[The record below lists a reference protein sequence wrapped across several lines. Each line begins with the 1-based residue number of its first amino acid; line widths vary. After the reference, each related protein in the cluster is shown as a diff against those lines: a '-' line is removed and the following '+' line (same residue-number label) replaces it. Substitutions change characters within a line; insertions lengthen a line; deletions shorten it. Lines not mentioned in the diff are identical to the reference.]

1 MSHIQIQFSNSL
13 DNNFQKDL
21 RKNVSQYFKDAGLT
35 KHANNLM
42 VFKSAVFLTGYFF
55 PYLLMVSL
63 PLPGWAY
70 VVLTICMSFSL
81 AGIGMSVMH
90 DANHGAYS
98 SNKMV
103 NNLLGYTINLIGG
116 NRFNWLIQHN
126 VKHHTYTNIY
136 GADEDLHTGGI
147 IRFSQHAEWL
157 WFHRFQHIYS
167 WLLYSLGT
175 FTWLTTKDFK
185 QLTDIYKQKIIDRN
199 VLARELVTMVLWKAF
214 YYFYM
219 LAIPIM
225 VIDLPVGYIITGFV
239 FMHLIAGFVLGLTF
253 QLAHVVELTHQTSV
267 DTSEINDSWIA
278 HQTKTTANFARSS
291 RFLNWY
297 LGGLNFQVEHH
308 LFPHICHIHYKNLSP
323 IVKSTV
329 LENGLP
335 YHEHVT
341 LADAIGSHY
350 RMLKSLSLKPVT
362 QPQLSTA

>member
-13 DNNFQKDL
+13 DNNFQNSL
-21 RKNVSQYFKDAGLT
+21 RKNVAKYFKDHGLT
-35 KHANNLM
+35 KHANSFMML
-42 VFKSAVFLTGYFF
+42 KTAIFLAGYFV
-55 PYLLMVSL
+55 PYFIMLLL
-63 PLPGWAY
+63 PLPFWLYGLFILSMA
-70 VVLTICMSFSL
+70 FSL
-81 AGIGMSVMH
+81 AGIGMSIMH

-98 SNKMV
+98 SSNLA
-103 NNLLGYTINLIGG
+103 NLLLGYTMNLIGG

-147 IRFSQHAEWL
+147 IRFSPYAKWL
-157 WFHRFQHIYS
+157 WFHRLQHIYC

-185 QLTDIYKQKIIDRN
+185 QLTDLHKQGIIDRT
-199 VLARELVTMVLWKAF
+199 VLVREVTVMVLWKAF

-219 LAIPIM
+219 LALPII
-225 VIDLPVGYIITGFV
+225 VIDLPVGYIVVGFV
-239 FMHLIAGFVLGLTF
+239 LMHLVAGFVLGLTF
-253 QLAHVVELTHQTSV
+253 QLAHVVELTNQSAVVGKTKI
-267 DTSEINDSWIA
+267 DTSWIA
-278 HQTKTTANFARSS
+278 HQTKTTANFARNN

-323 IVKSTV
+323 IVKSTI

-335 YHEHVT
+335 YHEHLT
-341 LADAIGSHY
+341 LMAAIQSHY
-350 RMLKSLSLKPVT
+350 RTLKKLSRKPPKVT
-362 QPQLSTA
+362 EAA